1 MTRPTHRRAF
11 LLGTSALAVAI
22 VSGRDARAGDPLGDV
37 TRAREGMRSLVAKFE
52 QTRVIGLLA
61 QPVTSKGELTVVPP
75 TDLRWELFAPDATV
89 YWINKDGAFVKSG
102 SSGKATRAPS
112 GSFGAVLSDMMTFI
126 AGDMKKLESR
136 YALDAA
142 ANADGSVKIVAKPK
156 SADLE
161 KIVRRIELVTNTDK
175 WGVAR
180 VVIEEASGDSSTIV
194 FEKNVRDA
202 KVDAAKMK
210 PS

>member
-1 MTRPTHRRAF
+1 MSQISRRA
-11 LLGTSALAVAI
+11 ALRGAAAAALTTWFAT
-22 VSGRDARAGDPLGDV
+22 GKAAAADALGDV
-37 TRAREGMRSLVAKFE
+37 AKAREGMRSLVAKFE

-61 QPVTSKGELTVVPP
+61 QPITSKGELIVVPP
-75 TDLRWELFAPDATV
+75 TDLRWELFAPDSTV

-102 SSGKATRAPS
+102 SSGRASRAPS
-112 GSFGAVLSDMMTFI
+112 GSFGAILSDMMTFI
-126 AGDMKKLESR
+126 AGDMKKLDAR
-136 YALDAA
+136 YQLDATP
-142 ANADGSVKIVAKPK
+142 NADGSVKIAATPK
-156 SADLE
+156 SDDVKKL
-161 KIVRRIELVTNTDK
+161 VRHLELVTNTEK

-202 KVDAAKMK
+202 KVDPAKLK